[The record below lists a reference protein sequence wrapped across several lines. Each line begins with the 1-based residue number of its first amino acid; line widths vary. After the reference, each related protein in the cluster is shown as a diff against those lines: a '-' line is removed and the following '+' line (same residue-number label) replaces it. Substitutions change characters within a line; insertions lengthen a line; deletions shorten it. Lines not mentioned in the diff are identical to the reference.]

1 MPILTKK
8 EVRTDGAPAP
18 RPFYSQAVIVENMVY
33 VSGSLG
39 IDTTTGKF
47 VEGTVADRTTQI
59 LKNISN
65 ILEAAGTS
73 LDNAVKINVFLT
85 DIKNFD
91 ILNEAYGKFFTEGVK
106 PIRTCVAV
114 KELPFGTDVEI
125 EASAH
130 L

>member
-1 MPILTKK
+1 MPALKK
-8 EVRTDGAPAP
+8 VEVITDGAPAP
-18 RPFYSQAVIVENMVY
+18 LPFYSQGVKVGDMVY

-39 IDTTTGKF
+39 IDPSTGKF

-73 LDNAVKINVFLT
+73 LHNAVKLNVFLT
-85 DIKNFD
+85 DMENFS
-91 ILNEAYGKFFTEGVK
+91 ILNEAYEKFFTQGVR

-114 KELPFGTDVEI
+114 KQLPFGTDVEI